1 MPRAE
6 RRTKKRNDQ
15 KRMEAGQLASVTE
28 RHPDV
33 FKVLIREI
41 GQDGKADVVLGK
53 SLSMT
58 EMEKLNR
65 RVELSQ
71 NSKRQNGGYD
81 QHRPKLRLCSA
92 IWKKKFHNEIP
103 NSAAVLTRWCPQR
116 QPDAS

>member
-1 MPRAE
+1 
-6 RRTKKRNDQ
+6 
-15 KRMEAGQLASVTE
+15 MEAGQLASVTE

-103 NSAAVLTRWCPQR
+103 NSAAVLTRWCPQ
-116 QPDAS
+116 